1 MSIQSAI
8 EDLLNQAYQQFN
20 QEPKQQEVLLNQQDD
35 LFKNDDNHNQINRV
49 KTSNSEHQD
58 YGRFIAMARKDL
70 YNYGKLNIN
79 TFNDLSEQEQIEQVS
94 KKSIWHIL
102 DKEYF
107 KHNGFSPF
115 GFHLVKALRDSL
127 PTKPNTDRN
136 IKLSND
142 VRKSVKFTNLLYIIA
157 CNEIKDFCH
166 DIKFNFDDKITR
178 IDFAIFFENNT
189 RFLDSDFPEYCQNAL
204 INAFPDNK
212 DEIKSI
218 DKEIILQALWE
229 QIPAIKSLIKYD
241 GKILYKAQK
250 QLKKQPTW
258 DDIIQLKVEKDD
270 DLSYIDNI
278 DNLED
283 MFNLITKTKIRTSH
297 NNMSV
302 VKVDSVLSHSHL
314 DSVVRNGY
322 DYIDGDKIKAE
333 TLDKTFGIDAMQ
345 WGNWIN
351 ESNERQNLLNLVYE
365 SFTDL
370 AATFNIVRDSI
381 GLEVNNRGLGFGI
394 GSQGIS
400 GSRAH
405 YQTGQKFLH
414 MNRKNSAGSLAHEW
428 FHAYDHYLYEK
439 AMSEG
444 ILSQRLIDG
453 TINNSETNFLSVIVT
468 RILSRGT
475 IYDPIKKEYIPH
487 KDFQDEFN
495 KIKNFNPAFFEL
507 ILKINGL
514 DTKRYISLEQLS
526 PSEMEF
532 ISNEDTYASNVN
544 LSKKIFE
551 LHKESFHSLKTEIK
565 NLTMLI
571 DVVKAY
577 EEVMNDVNSN
587 PDQKNSAESILLNL
601 MYKNSMIL
609 SNNLNRML
617 PNTDEAKPFKKILL
631 SIHEDGRGKNKIEYK
646 ENVNNYLS
654 NKDTINQLILN
665 NLKDIYKDVFT
676 QEAVNQSS
684 EIFYDVMEKY
694 IHQIK
699 QSAIE
704 KILTQKAENKDQ
716 TIFHAAYQH
725 ALGPTQSANRKE
737 VNFFYFSRA
746 FWVHKDIVGTIDEF
760 TKDSVKNGFIPELK
774 QQLQDN
780 NVHPLLVDK
789 IIGGLL
795 SNKKYIEN
803 ALKEN
808 IEQSL
813 QSNIALQLVND
824 GYGFEI
830 KMKSK
835 FKQDAEALDLI
846 TNKGKAYYATPY
858 ELFARMGETVVGN
871 LVYNTYLCKE
881 KYSNFFEQLSHLQVY
896 PNHEEL
902 KEYIPLLKQSL
913 KISFPLDFDVDLSNK
928 KMIKNEYS
936 KNEILIDDI
945 SERSE
950 SKAKKTRK
958 NKP

>member
-8 EDLLNQAYQQFN
+8 EGLINQVYQQFAHEQN
-20 QEPKQQEVLLNQQDD
+20 TKNVLLNEQND
-35 LFKNDDNHNQINRV
+35 LFNNDKKNEINRV
-49 KTSNSEHQD
+49 KTSNSEHKD

-70 YNYGKLNIN
+70 YNYGKLDIN
-79 TFNDLSEQEQIEQVS
+79 TFNELSEQEKIEQVS

-107 KHNGFSPF
+107 KNNGFSPF

-127 PTKPNTDRN
+127 PTKPNN
-136 IKLSND
+136 HIKLSNNI
-142 VRKSVKFTNLLYIIA
+142 RTSVKLTNLLYIIA

-166 DIKFNFDDKITR
+166 YTKFNFDDKIKR
-178 IDFAIFFENNT
+178 SEFATFIENNT
-189 RFLDSDFPEYCQNAL
+189 RLLDSDFSEYCQEAL
-204 INAFPDNK
+204 INTFPDNK
-212 DEIKSI
+212 EEIKKI
-218 DKEIILQALWE
+218 DKEMILQALWE
-229 QIPAIKSLIKYD
+229 QIPAIKSLIGYD

-270 DLSYIDNI
+270 DFSYIDNI

-322 DYIDGDKIKAE
+322 DYIDGDKITAN

-370 AATFNIVRDSI
+370 AATFNIARDSI

-439 AMSEG
+439 AIADG
-444 ILSQRLIDG
+444 VLSQRLING
-453 TINNSETNFLSVIVT
+453 TINNSDTNFLSVIVT
-468 RILSRGT
+468 RVLSQGT

-487 KDFQDEFN
+487 EDFKDEFN
-495 KIKNFNPAFFEL
+495 KIKNFNPAFFDL

-514 DTKRYISLEQLS
+514 DIKRYISLEQLS

-551 LHKESFHSLKTEIK
+551 LHKESFNSLKTEIK
-565 NLTMLI
+565 NLKMLI
-571 DVVKAY
+571 DSVKVY
-577 EEVMNDVNSN
+577 NEVMNDVNSSQE
-587 PDQKNSAESILLNL
+587 QKNNAESILLNF
-601 MYKNSMIL
+601 MYKNNIIL

-617 PNTDEAKPFKKILL
+617 PDKEEAKPFKKILL
-631 SIHEDGRGKNKIEYK
+631 GLHENGRDKNKTEYK
-646 ENVNNYLS
+646 DNFNDYLS
-654 NKDTINQLILN
+654 NKDKINQLILN

-684 EIFYDVMEKY
+684 EIFYDVMEQY
-694 IHQIK
+694 IQEIK
-699 QSAIE
+699 QLAIQ
-704 KILTQKAENKDQ
+704 KILTQKAAGKEQ
-716 TIFHAAYQH
+716 TIFNSAYQH
-725 ALGPTQSANRKE
+725 ALRPTQNANRKE
-737 VNFFYFSRA
+737 INFFYLSIS
-746 FWVHKDIVGTIDEF
+746 FWAHKDIAGTIDEF
-760 TKDSVKNGFIPELK
+760 AKDSVKNNFIPELK
-774 QQLQDN
+774 QQLKDTD
-780 NVHPLLVDK
+780 VHPLLVDK
-789 IIGGLL
+789 ITGRLL
-795 SNKKYIEN
+795 ENRKYIEN
-803 ALKEN
+803 AIKEN
-808 IEQSL
+808 INQSL
-813 QSNIALQLVND
+813 QSHIALQLVND

-846 TNKGKAYYATPY
+846 SNKGQAYYSTPY

-913 KISFPLDFDVDLSNK
+913 KISFPLDFDVNLSNK

-936 KNEILIDDI
+936 KNEILIDNM
-945 SERSE
+945 SEQCKSE
-950 SKAKKTRK
+950 AKQTRK
-958 NKP
+958 KKP

>member
-1 MSIQSAI
+1 MSIKSAI
-8 EDLLNQAYQQFN
+8 EDLLNQSYQQFN
-20 QEPKQQEVLLNQQDD
+20 EKPKQQEILLNKQDN
-35 LFKNDDNHNQINRV
+35 LFENDNNNKINRV
-49 KTSNSEHQD
+49 ETSNSEHQD

-70 YNYGKLNIN
+70 YNYGKLNVD

-94 KKSIWHIL
+94 KKSIWHTL
-102 DKEYF
+102 DKNYF
-107 KHNGFSPF
+107 KNNGFSPF

-127 PTKPNTDRN
+127 PTKPNN
-136 IKLSND
+136 IQLSND
-142 VRKSVKFTNLLYIIA
+142 IRKSVKFTNLLYIIA

-166 DIKFNFDDKITR
+166 YTKFNFDDKIKRSEFVTF
-178 IDFAIFFENNT
+178 IEDNT
-189 RFLDSDFPEYCQNAL
+189 RLLDSDFSTYCKDAL
-204 INAFPDNK
+204 INTFPDDK
-212 DEIKSI
+212 KEIENI
-218 DKEIILQALWE
+218 DKEILLQALWK
-229 QIPAIKSLIKYD
+229 QIPAIKSLIGYE

-250 QLKKQPTW
+250 QFKKQPTW

-302 VKVDSVLSHSHL
+302 VKVDSILSHSHL
-314 DSVVRNGY
+314 DNVVRNGY
-322 DYIDGDKIKAE
+322 DYIEGEKITAD
-333 TLDKTFGIDAMQ
+333 TLNKTFGIDAMQ

-351 ESNERQNLLNLVYE
+351 ESNERQNLLNLAYE

-370 AATFNIVRDSI
+370 AAAFNIARDSI
-381 GLEVNNRGLGFGI
+381 GLEINNRGLGFGI

-439 AMSEG
+439 AIADG
-444 ILSQRLIDG
+444 VLSQRLING
-453 TINNSETNFLSVIVT
+453 TITRSGTNFLSSIVT
-468 RILSRGT
+468 RVLSQGT
-475 IYDPIKKEYIPH
+475 IYDPIKNEYIPH
-487 KDFQDEFN
+487 EDFKDEFN
-495 KIKNFNPAFFEL
+495 KIRNFNPAFFEL

-514 DTKRYISLEQLS
+514 DTKRHISLEQLS

-532 ISNEDTYASNVN
+532 VSNEDTYASNVE

-551 LHKESFHSLKTEIK
+551 LHKESFNSLKTEIK

-571 DVVKAY
+571 DAVKVY
-577 EEVMNDVNSN
+577 DEVINDMNSN
-587 PDQKNSAESILLNL
+587 QDQKNSAEFILLDF
-601 MYKNSMIL
+601 MYKNRMIL

-617 PNTDEAKPFKKILL
+617 PDIDESKPFKKLL
-631 SIHEDGRGKNKIEYK
+631 LGLHEDGRDKNKTEYK
-646 ENVNNYLS
+646 ENFNSYLS

-665 NLKDIYKDVFT
+665 HLKEIYKDVFT
-676 QEAVNQSS
+676 QEAVNRSS
-684 EIFYDVMEKY
+684 EIFYDVMEQY
-694 IHQIK
+694 LHEIK
-699 QSAIE
+699 QPAIQ
-704 KILTQKAENKDQ
+704 KILTQKAENKDE
-716 TIFHAAYQH
+716 TIFSAAYQH
-725 ALGPTQSANRKE
+725 ALRPTKNANRKE
-737 VNFFYFSRA
+737 VGFFYFSRS

-760 TKDSVKNGFIPELK
+760 AKDSVKNNFIPELK
-774 QQLQDN
+774 QQLKDN
-780 NVHPLLVDK
+780 DVHPLLVDK
-789 IIGGLL
+789 ITGRLL
-795 SNKKYIEN
+795 ENKKYIEN
-803 ALKEN
+803 AIKEN

-813 QSNIALQLVND
+813 QSHIALQLVND

-846 TNKGKAYYATPY
+846 SNKGKDYYATPY
-858 ELFARMGETVVGN
+858 ELFARMGETVVGS

-881 KYSNFFEQLSHLQVY
+881 KYNNVFEQLSHLQVY

-928 KMIKNEYS
+928 KMIENEYS
-936 KNEILIDDI
+936 KNEILIDDM
-945 SERSE
+945 SERSRSRSRE
-950 SKAKKTRK
+950 ASKAKK

>member
-8 EDLLNQAYQQFN
+8 EGLINQVYQQFAHEQN
-20 QEPKQQEVLLNQQDD
+20 TKNVLLNEQND
-35 LFKNDDNHNQINRV
+35 LFNNDKKNEINRV
-49 KTSNSEHQD
+49 KTSNSEHKD

-70 YNYGKLNIN
+70 YNYGKLDIN
-79 TFNDLSEQEQIEQVS
+79 TFNELSEQEKIEQVS

-107 KHNGFSPF
+107 KNNGFSPF

-127 PTKPNTDRN
+127 PTKPNN
-136 IKLSND
+136 HIKLSNNI
-142 VRKSVKFTNLLYIIA
+142 RTSVKLTNLLYIIA

-166 DIKFNFDDKITR
+166 YTKFNFDDKIKR
-178 IDFAIFFENNT
+178 SEFATFIENNT
-189 RFLDSDFPEYCQNAL
+189 RLLDSDFSEYCQEAL
-204 INAFPDNK
+204 INTFPDNK
-212 DEIKSI
+212 EEIKKI
-218 DKEIILQALWE
+218 DKEMILQALWE
-229 QIPAIKSLIKYD
+229 QIPAIKSLIGYD

-270 DLSYIDNI
+270 DFSYIDNI

-322 DYIDGDKIKAE
+322 DYIDGDKITAN

-370 AATFNIVRDSI
+370 AATFNIARDSI

-439 AMSEG
+439 AIADG
-444 ILSQRLIDG
+444 VLSQRLING
-453 TINNSETNFLSVIVT
+453 TINNSDTNFLSVIVT
-468 RILSRGT
+468 RVLSQGT

-487 KDFQDEFN
+487 EDFKDEFN
-495 KIKNFNPAFFEL
+495 KIKNFNPAFFDL

-551 LHKESFHSLKTEIK
+551 LHKESFNSLKTEIK
-565 NLTMLI
+565 NLKMLI
-571 DVVKAY
+571 DSVKVY
-577 EEVMNDVNSN
+577 DEVMNDVNSSQE
-587 PDQKNSAESILLNL
+587 QKNNAESILLNF
-601 MYKNSMIL
+601 MYKNNIIL

-617 PNTDEAKPFKKILL
+617 PDTEEAKPFKKILL
-631 SIHEDGRGKNKIEYK
+631 GLHENGRDKNKTEYK
-646 ENVNNYLS
+646 DNFNDYLS
-654 NKDTINQLILN
+654 NKDKINQLILN

-684 EIFYDVMEKY
+684 EIFYDVMEQY
-694 IHQIK
+694 IQEIK
-699 QSAIE
+699 QPAIQ
-704 KILTQKAENKDQ
+704 KILTQKAAGKEQ
-716 TIFHAAYQH
+716 TIFNSAYQH
-725 ALGPTQSANRKE
+725 ALRPTQNANRKE
-737 VNFFYFSRA
+737 INFFYLSIS
-746 FWVHKDIVGTIDEF
+746 FWAHKDIAGTIDEF
-760 TKDSVKNGFIPELK
+760 AKDSVKNNFIPELK
-774 QQLQDN
+774 QQLKDTD
-780 NVHPLLVDK
+780 VHPLLVDK
-789 IIGGLL
+789 ITGRLL
-795 SNKKYIEN
+795 ENRKYIEN
-803 ALKEN
+803 AIKEN
-808 IEQSL
+808 INQSL
-813 QSNIALQLVND
+813 QSHIALQLVND

-846 TNKGKAYYATPY
+846 SNKGQAYYSTPY

-881 KYSNFFEQLSHLQVY
+881 KYSNFFEKLSHLQVY

-913 KISFPLDFDVDLSNK
+913 KISFPLDFDVNLSNK

-936 KNEILIDDI
+936 KNEILIDNM
-945 SERSE
+945 SEQCKSE
-950 SKAKKTRK
+950 AKQTRK
-958 NKP
+958 KKP

>member
-1 MSIQSAI
+1 MSIKSAI
-8 EDLLNQAYQQFN
+8 EDLLNQSYQQFN
-20 QEPKQQEVLLNQQDD
+20 EKPKQQEILLNKQDN
-35 LFKNDDNHNQINRV
+35 LFENDNNNKINRV
-49 KTSNSEHQD
+49 ETSNSEHQD

-70 YNYGKLNIN
+70 YNYGKLNVD
-79 TFNDLSEQEQIEQVS
+79 TFNELSEQEQIEQVS
-94 KKSIWHIL
+94 KKSIWHTL
-102 DKEYF
+102 DKDYF
-107 KHNGFSPF
+107 KNNGFSPF

-127 PTKPNTDRN
+127 PTKPNN
-136 IKLSND
+136 MQLSND
-142 VRKSVKFTNLLYIIA
+142 IRKSVKFTNLLYIIA

-166 DIKFNFDDKITR
+166 YTKFNFDDKIKRGEFVTF
-178 IDFAIFFENNT
+178 IEDNT
-189 RFLDSDFPEYCQNAL
+189 RLLDSDFSTYCQDAL
-204 INAFPDNK
+204 INTFPDDK
-212 DEIKSI
+212 KEIENI
-218 DKEIILQALWE
+218 DKEILLQALWK
-229 QIPAIKSLIKYD
+229 QIPAIKSLIGYE

-250 QLKKQPTW
+250 QFKKQPTW

-270 DLSYIDNI
+270 DLSYVDNI

-302 VKVDSVLSHSHL
+302 VKVDSILSHSHL
-314 DSVVRNGY
+314 DNVVRNGY
-322 DYIDGDKIKAE
+322 DYIEGEKITAE
-333 TLDKTFGIDAMQ
+333 TLNKTFGIDAMQ

-351 ESNERQNLLNLVYE
+351 ESNERQNLLNLAYE

-370 AATFNIVRDSI
+370 AAAFNIARDSI
-381 GLEVNNRGLGFGI
+381 GLEINNRGLGFGI

-439 AMSEG
+439 AIADG
-444 ILSQRLIDG
+444 VLSQRLING
-453 TINNSETNFLSVIVT
+453 TITRSGTNFLSSIVT
-468 RILSRGT
+468 RVLSQGT
-475 IYDPIKKEYIPH
+475 IYDPIKNEYIPH
-487 KDFQDEFN
+487 EDFKDEFN
-495 KIKNFNPAFFEL
+495 KIRNFNPAFFEL

-514 DTKRYISLEQLS
+514 DTKRHISLEQLS

-532 ISNEDTYASNVN
+532 VSNEDTYASNVE

-551 LHKESFHSLKTEIK
+551 LHKESFNSLKTEIK

-571 DVVKAY
+571 DAVKVY
-577 EEVMNDVNSN
+577 DEVINDMNSN
-587 PDQKNSAESILLNL
+587 QDQKNSAEFILLDF
-601 MYKNSMIL
+601 MYKNRMIL

-617 PNTDEAKPFKKILL
+617 PDIDESKPFKKLL
-631 SIHEDGRGKNKIEYK
+631 LGLHEDGRDKNKTEYK
-646 ENVNNYLS
+646 ENFNSYLS

-665 NLKDIYKDVFT
+665 NLKEIYKDVFT
-676 QEAVNQSS
+676 QEAVNRSS
-684 EIFYDVMEKY
+684 EIFYDVMEQY
-694 IHQIK
+694 LHEIK
-699 QSAIE
+699 QPAIQ
-704 KILTQKAENKDQ
+704 KILTQKAENKDE
-716 TIFHAAYQH
+716 TIFSAAYQH
-725 ALGPTQSANRKE
+725 ALRPTKNANRKE
-737 VNFFYFSRA
+737 VGFFYFSRS

-760 TKDSVKNGFIPELK
+760 AKDSVKNNFIPELK
-774 QQLQDN
+774 QQLKDN
-780 NVHPLLVDK
+780 DVHPLLVDK
-789 IIGGLL
+789 ITGRLL
-795 SNKKYIEN
+795 ENKKYIEN
-803 ALKEN
+803 AIKEN

-813 QSNIALQLVND
+813 QSHIALQLVND

-846 TNKGKAYYATPY
+846 SNKGQDYYATPY
-858 ELFARMGETVVGN
+858 ELFARMGETVVGS

-881 KYSNFFEQLSHLQVY
+881 KYNNVFEQLSHLQVY

-928 KMIKNEYS
+928 KMIENEYS
-936 KNEILIDDI
+936 KNEILIDDM
-945 SERSE
+945 SERSRSRE
-950 SKAKKTRK
+950 ASKAKK

>member
-8 EDLLNQAYQQFN
+8 EDLLNQSYQQFN
-20 QEPKQQEVLLNQQDD
+20 QESKTQEVLLNKQDD
-35 LFKNDDNHNQINRV
+35 LFRNNDNHSQINRV

-94 KKSIWHIL
+94 KKAIWHML
-102 DKEYF
+102 DKDYF
-107 KHNGFSPF
+107 KNNGFSPF

-127 PTKPNTDRN
+127 PTKPNTYN
-136 IKLSND
+136 NKKLSND
-142 VRKSVKFTNLLYIIA
+142 IRKSVKFTNLLYIIA

-166 DIKFNFDDKITR
+166 YTKFDFDDKIKR
-178 IDFAIFFENNT
+178 SEFATIIENNT
-189 RFLDSDFPEYCQNAL
+189 RLLDSDFSEYCQEAL
-204 INAFPDNK
+204 INTFPDNK
-212 DEIKSI
+212 EEIENI
-218 DKEIILQALWE
+218 DKEIILQTLWE
-229 QIPAIKSLIKYD
+229 QIPAIKSLIGYE

-250 QLKKQPTW
+250 QFKKQPTW

-322 DYIDGDKIKAE
+322 DYINGDKITAN

-370 AATFNIVRDSI
+370 AATFNIARDSI

-439 AMSEG
+439 AIADG
-444 ILSQRLIDG
+444 VLSQRLING
-453 TINNSETNFLSVIVT
+453 TINNSDTNFLSVIVT
-468 RILSRGT
+468 RVLSQGT

-487 KDFQDEFN
+487 EDFKDEFN
-495 KIKNFNPAFFEL
+495 KIKNFNPAFFDL

-551 LHKESFHSLKTEIK
+551 LHKESFNSLKTEIK
-565 NLTMLI
+565 NLKMLI
-571 DVVKAY
+571 DSVKVY
-577 EEVMNDVNSN
+577 DEVINDVNSSQE
-587 PDQKNSAESILLNL
+587 QKNNAESILLNF
-601 MYKNSMIL
+601 MYKNNIIL

-617 PNTDEAKPFKKILL
+617 PDTEEAKPFKKILL
-631 SIHEDGRGKNKIEYK
+631 GLHENGRDKNKTEYK
-646 ENVNNYLS
+646 DNFNDYLS
-654 NKDTINQLILN
+654 NKDKINQLILN

-684 EIFYDVMEKY
+684 EIFYDVMEQY
-694 IHQIK
+694 IQEIK
-699 QSAIE
+699 QPAIQ
-704 KILTQKAENKDQ
+704 KILTQKAAGKEQ
-716 TIFHAAYQH
+716 TIFNSAYQH
-725 ALGPTQSANRKE
+725 ALRPTQNANRKE
-737 VNFFYFSRA
+737 INFFYLSIS
-746 FWVHKDIVGTIDEF
+746 FWAHKDIVGTIDEF
-760 TKDSVKNGFIPELK
+760 AKDSVKNNFIPELK
-774 QQLQDN
+774 QQLKNTD
-780 NVHPLLVDK
+780 VHPLLVDK
-789 IIGGLL
+789 ITGRLL
-795 SNKKYIEN
+795 ENRKYIEN
-803 ALKEN
+803 AIKEN
-808 IEQSL
+808 INQSL
-813 QSNIALQLVND
+813 QSHIALQLVND

-846 TNKGKAYYATPY
+846 SNKGQAYYSTPY

-936 KNEILIDDI
+936 KNEILINDI

-950 SKAKKTRK
+950 SKAKQTRK

>member
-1 MSIQSAI
+1 MSIKSAI
-8 EDLLNQAYQQFN
+8 EDLLNQSYQQFN
-20 QEPKQQEVLLNQQDD
+20 EKPKQQEILLNKQDN
-35 LFKNDDNHNQINRV
+35 LFENDNNNKINRV
-49 KTSNSEHQD
+49 ETSNSEHQD

-70 YNYGKLNIN
+70 YNYGKLNVD
-79 TFNDLSEQEQIEQVS
+79 TFNELSEQEQIEQVS
-94 KKSIWHIL
+94 KKSIWHTL
-102 DKEYF
+102 DKNYF
-107 KHNGFSPF
+107 KNNGFSPF

-127 PTKPNTDRN
+127 PTKPNN
-136 IKLSND
+136 IQLSND
-142 VRKSVKFTNLLYIIA
+142 IRKSVKFTNLLYIIA

-166 DIKFNFDDKITR
+166 YTKFNFDDKIKRSEFVTF
-178 IDFAIFFENNT
+178 IEDNT
-189 RFLDSDFPEYCQNAL
+189 RLLDSDFSTYCKDAL
-204 INAFPDNK
+204 INTFPDDK
-212 DEIKSI
+212 KEIENI
-218 DKEIILQALWE
+218 DKEILLQALWK
-229 QIPAIKSLIKYD
+229 QIPAIRSLIGYE

-250 QLKKQPTW
+250 QFKKQPIW

-302 VKVDSVLSHSHL
+302 VKVDSILSHSHL
-314 DSVVRNGY
+314 DNVVRNGY
-322 DYIDGDKIKAE
+322 DYIEGEKITAD
-333 TLDKTFGIDAMQ
+333 TLNKTFGIDAMQ

-351 ESNERQNLLNLVYE
+351 ESNERQNLLNLAYE

-370 AATFNIVRDSI
+370 AAAFNIARDSI
-381 GLEVNNRGLGFGI
+381 GLEINNRGLGFGI

-439 AMSEG
+439 AIADG
-444 ILSQRLIDG
+444 VLSQRLING
-453 TINNSETNFLSVIVT
+453 TITRSGTNFLSSIVT
-468 RILSRGT
+468 RVLSQGT
-475 IYDPIKKEYIPH
+475 IYDPIKNEYIPH
-487 KDFQDEFN
+487 EDFKDEFN
-495 KIKNFNPAFFEL
+495 KIRNFNPAFFEL

-514 DTKRYISLEQLS
+514 DTKRHISLEQLS

-532 ISNEDTYASNVN
+532 VSNEDTYASNVE

-551 LHKESFHSLKTEIK
+551 LHKESFNSLKTEIK
-565 NLTMLI
+565 KLTMLI
-571 DVVKAY
+571 DAVKVY
-577 EEVMNDVNSN
+577 DEVINDMNSN
-587 PDQKNSAESILLNL
+587 QDQKNSAEFILLDF
-601 MYKNSMIL
+601 MYKNRMIL

-617 PNTDEAKPFKKILL
+617 PDIDESKPFKKLL
-631 SIHEDGRGKNKIEYK
+631 LGLHEDGRDKNKTEYK
-646 ENVNNYLS
+646 ENFNSYLS
-654 NKDTINQLILN
+654 NKGTINQLILN
-665 NLKDIYKDVFT
+665 NLKEIYKDVFT
-676 QEAVNQSS
+676 QEAVNRSS
-684 EIFYDVMEKY
+684 EIFYDVMEQY
-694 IHQIK
+694 LHEIK
-699 QSAIE
+699 QPAIQ
-704 KILTQKAENKDQ
+704 KILTQKAENKDE
-716 TIFHAAYQH
+716 TIFSAAYQH
-725 ALGPTQSANRKE
+725 ALRPTKNANRKE
-737 VNFFYFSRA
+737 VGFFYFSRS

-760 TKDSVKNGFIPELK
+760 AKDSVKNNFIPELK
-774 QQLQDN
+774 QQLKDN
-780 NVHPLLVDK
+780 DVHPLLVDK
-789 IIGGLL
+789 ITGRLL
-795 SNKKYIEN
+795 ENKKYIEN
-803 ALKEN
+803 AIKEN

-813 QSNIALQLVND
+813 QSHIALQLVND

-846 TNKGKAYYATPY
+846 SNKGQDYYATPY
-858 ELFARMGETVVGN
+858 ELFARMGETVVGS

-881 KYSNFFEQLSHLQVY
+881 KYNNVFEQLSHLQVY

-928 KMIKNEYS
+928 KMIENEYS
-936 KNEILIDDI
+936 KNEILIDDM
-945 SERSE
+945 SERSRSRE
-950 SKAKKTRK
+950 ASKAKKTRK

>member
-8 EDLLNQAYQQFN
+8 EGLINQVYQQFAHEQN
-20 QEPKQQEVLLNQQDD
+20 TKNVLLNEQND
-35 LFKNDDNHNQINRV
+35 LFNNDKKNEINRV
-49 KTSNSEHQD
+49 KTSNSEHKD

-70 YNYGKLNIN
+70 YNYGKLDIN
-79 TFNDLSEQEQIEQVS
+79 TFNELSEQEKIEQVS

-107 KHNGFSPF
+107 KNNGFSPF

-127 PTKPNTDRN
+127 PTKPNN
-136 IKLSND
+136 HIKLSNNI
-142 VRKSVKFTNLLYIIA
+142 RTSVKLTNLLYIIA

-166 DIKFNFDDKITR
+166 YTKFNFDDKIKR
-178 IDFAIFFENNT
+178 SEFATFIENNT
-189 RFLDSDFPEYCQNAL
+189 RLLDSDFSEYCQEAL
-204 INAFPDNK
+204 INTFPDNK
-212 DEIKSI
+212 EEIKKI
-218 DKEIILQALWE
+218 DKEMILQALWE
-229 QIPAIKSLIKYD
+229 QIPAIKSLIGYD

-270 DLSYIDNI
+270 DFSYIDNI

-322 DYIDGDKIKAE
+322 DYIDGDKITAN

-370 AATFNIVRDSI
+370 AATFNIARDSI

-439 AMSEG
+439 AIADG
-444 ILSQRLIDG
+444 VLSQRLING
-453 TINNSETNFLSVIVT
+453 TISNSDTNFLSVIVT
-468 RILSRGT
+468 RVLSQGT

-487 KDFQDEFN
+487 EDFKDEFN
-495 KIKNFNPAFFEL
+495 KIKNFNPAFFDL

-551 LHKESFHSLKTEIK
+551 LHKESFNSLKTEIK
-565 NLTMLI
+565 NLKMLI
-571 DVVKAY
+571 DSVKVY
-577 EEVMNDVNSN
+577 DEVMNDVNSSQE
-587 PDQKNSAESILLNL
+587 QKNNAESILLNF
-601 MYKNSMIL
+601 MYKNNIIL

-617 PNTDEAKPFKKILL
+617 PDTEEAKPFKKILL
-631 SIHEDGRGKNKIEYK
+631 GLHENGRDKNKTEYK
-646 ENVNNYLS
+646 DNFNDYLS
-654 NKDTINQLILN
+654 NKDKINQLILN

-684 EIFYDVMEKY
+684 EIFYDVMEQY
-694 IHQIK
+694 IQEIK
-699 QSAIE
+699 QPAIQ
-704 KILTQKAENKDQ
+704 KILTQKAAGKEQ
-716 TIFHAAYQH
+716 TIFNSAYQH
-725 ALGPTQSANRKE
+725 ALRPTQNANRKE
-737 VNFFYFSRA
+737 INFFYLSIS
-746 FWVHKDIVGTIDEF
+746 FWAHKDIAGTIDEF
-760 TKDSVKNGFIPELK
+760 AKDSVKNNFIPELK
-774 QQLQDN
+774 QQLKDTD
-780 NVHPLLVDK
+780 VHPLLVDK
-789 IIGGLL
+789 ITGRLL
-795 SNKKYIEN
+795 ENRKYIEN
-803 ALKEN
+803 AIKEN
-808 IEQSL
+808 INQSL
-813 QSNIALQLVND
+813 QSHIALQLVND

-846 TNKGKAYYATPY
+846 SNKGQAYYSTPY

-913 KISFPLDFDVDLSNK
+913 KISFPLDFDVNLSNK

-936 KNEILIDDI
+936 KNEILIDNM
-945 SERSE
+945 SEQCKSE
-950 SKAKKTRK
+950 AKQTRK
-958 NKP
+958 KKP

>member
-8 EDLLNQAYQQFN
+8 EGLINQVYQQFAHEQN
-20 QEPKQQEVLLNQQDD
+20 TKNVLLNEQND
-35 LFKNDDNHNQINRV
+35 LFNNDKKNEINRV
-49 KTSNSEHQD
+49 KTSNSEHKD

-70 YNYGKLNIN
+70 YNYGKLDIN
-79 TFNDLSEQEQIEQVS
+79 TFNELSEQEKIEQVS

-107 KHNGFSPF
+107 KNNGFSPF

-127 PTKPNTDRN
+127 PTKPNN
-136 IKLSND
+136 HIKLSNNI
-142 VRKSVKFTNLLYIIA
+142 RTSVKLTNLLYIIA

-166 DIKFNFDDKITR
+166 YTKFNFDDKIKR
-178 IDFAIFFENNT
+178 SEFATFIENNT
-189 RFLDSDFPEYCQNAL
+189 RLLDSDFSEYCQEAL
-204 INAFPDNK
+204 INTFPDNK
-212 DEIKSI
+212 EEIKKI
-218 DKEIILQALWE
+218 DKEMILQALWE
-229 QIPAIKSLIKYD
+229 QIPAIKSLIGYD

-270 DLSYIDNI
+270 DFSYIDNI

-322 DYIDGDKIKAE
+322 DYIDGDKITAN

-370 AATFNIVRDSI
+370 AATFNIARDSI

-439 AMSEG
+439 AIADG
-444 ILSQRLIDG
+444 VLSQRLING
-453 TINNSETNFLSVIVT
+453 TINNSDTNFLSVIVT
-468 RILSRGT
+468 RVLSQGT

-487 KDFQDEFN
+487 EDFKDEFN
-495 KIKNFNPAFFEL
+495 KIKNFNPAFFDL

-551 LHKESFHSLKTEIK
+551 LHKESFNSLKTEIK
-565 NLTMLI
+565 NLKMLI
-571 DVVKAY
+571 DSVKVY
-577 EEVMNDVNSN
+577 DEVMNDVNSSQE
-587 PDQKNSAESILLNL
+587 QKNNAESILLNF
-601 MYKNSMIL
+601 MYKNNIIL

-617 PNTDEAKPFKKILL
+617 PDTEEAKPFKKILL
-631 SIHEDGRGKNKIEYK
+631 GLHENGRDKNKTEYK
-646 ENVNNYLS
+646 DNFNDYLS
-654 NKDTINQLILN
+654 NKDKINQLILN

-684 EIFYDVMEKY
+684 EIFYDVMEQY
-694 IHQIK
+694 IQEIK
-699 QSAIE
+699 QPAIQ
-704 KILTQKAENKDQ
+704 KILTQKAAGKEQ
-716 TIFHAAYQH
+716 TIFNSAYQH
-725 ALGPTQSANRKE
+725 ALRPTQNANRKE
-737 VNFFYFSRA
+737 INFFYLSIS
-746 FWVHKDIVGTIDEF
+746 FWAHKDIAGTIDEF
-760 TKDSVKNGFIPELK
+760 AKDSVKNNFIPELK
-774 QQLQDN
+774 QQLKDTD
-780 NVHPLLVDK
+780 VHPLLVDK
-789 IIGGLL
+789 ITGRLL
-795 SNKKYIEN
+795 ENRKYIEN
-803 ALKEN
+803 AIKEN
-808 IEQSL
+808 INQSL
-813 QSNIALQLVND
+813 QSHIALQLVND

-846 TNKGKAYYATPY
+846 SNKGQAYYSTPY

-913 KISFPLDFDVDLSNK
+913 KISFPLDFDVNLSNK

-936 KNEILIDDI
+936 KNEILIDNM
-945 SERSE
+945 SEQCKSE
-950 SKAKKTRK
+950 AKQTRK
-958 NKP
+958 KKP